1 MSEVVNVAEVFGK
14 NVFNETVMRERLPKS
29 VFKKLKKTIEDGAE
43 LDPSIADVV
52 AHAMKDWAIER
63 GATHFTHW
71 FQPLTGVTA
80 EKHDSFL
87 SAPTQEGKVI
97 MEFSGKEL
105 VKGEPDASSFP
116 SGGLRATFE
125 ARGYTAWDC
134 TSPAFLREDA
144 IGVTLCIPTAFCSY
158 TGEAL
163 DKKTPLLRSM
173 EAVDEQALRILRLF
187 GNKTS
192 KRVTPSVGAEQEYF
206 LVDREK
212 YLQRK
217 DLIYAGR
224 TLFGAMPPK
233 GQELDDHYFGAIR
246 ERVAAYMKEVNE
258 ELWKL
263 GVPAR
268 TQHNEV
274 APAQHELAPI
284 YEQVNVAVDHNQM
297 VMETLKKVAGRHG
310 LTCLLHEK
318 PFAGVNGSG
327 KHNNWSLTTEDGIN
341 LLNPGETPHENIQFL
356 LVLSCILKAV
366 DRHADLLRESASD
379 VGNDHRLGANE
390 APPAIISVFIGEQL
404 EDVVDQ
410 LCSTGEATHS
420 KTGGTLKTG
429 VRTLPDLFKDATD
442 RNRTSPFAFTGNKFE
457 FRMVGASDSISSPN
471 VVLNTIAAEAFKEAA
486 DILEKAEDFDTA
498 VHDLIKKQLADHRRI
513 IFNGNGYAGA
523 WVEEARQRG
532 LPNIRSMV
540 EAIPALTTEASVKM
554 FEEFK
559 VFTRAELE
567 SRAEIEYEAYTKAIN
582 IEAKTMID
590 MAGKQF
596 IPAAVKY
603 AAHLA
608 DSLGSVKTA
617 CPMADTSVQEELLIE
632 TSAYLSDMKVAL
644 SALTDAVEKCAA
656 VEGSRERAGAY
667 HDMVVPAME
676 NLRKPADKLEMIVD
690 KELWPM
696 PSYGDL
702 IFEV

>member
-1 MSEVVNVAEVFGK
+1 MSEVVNVAELFGK

-29 VFKKLKKTIEDGAE
+29 VFKKLKKTIENGAE

-63 GATHFTHW
+63 GATHYTHW

-80 EKHDSFL
+80 EKHDSFI
-87 SAPTQEGKVI
+87 SAPDVEGKVI

-105 VKGEPDASSFP
+105 IKGEPDASSFP

-158 TGEAL
+158 KGEAL
-163 DKKTPLLRSM
+163 DQKTPLLRSM
-173 EAVDEQALRILRLF
+173 QAIDKESLRILRLF
-187 GNKTS
+187 GNTTA
-192 KRVTPSVGAEQEYF
+192 KRVVPSVGAEQEYF
-206 LVDREK
+206 LVDRAK

-233 GQELDDHYFGAIR
+233 GQELEDHYFGAIR
-246 ERVAAYMKEVNE
+246 ERIGSYMNE
-258 ELWKL
+258 INQELWKL
-263 GVPAR
+263 GVTAK

-284 YEQVNVAVDHNQM
+284 YDQVNVAVDHNQM
-297 VMETLKKVAGRHG
+297 VMEVMKKVAGRHG

-327 KHNNWSLTTEDGIN
+327 KHNNWSIISDDGIN
-341 LLNPGETPHENIQFL
+341 MLNPGDTPHENIQFL
-356 LVLSCILKAV
+356 LVLGCILKAV
-366 DRHADLLRESASD
+366 DNHADLLRQSAAD

-390 APPAIISVFIGEQL
+390 APPAIISIFLGEQL
-404 EDVVDQ
+404 EDVIDQ

-420 KTGGTLKTG
+420 KTGGKLMTG
-429 VRTLPDLFKDATD
+429 VATLPDLDKDATD

-457 FRMVGASDSISSPN
+457 FRMVGSADSVAAPN
-471 VVLNTIAAEAFKEAA
+471 VVLNTIVAEAFKDAA
-486 DILEKAEDFDTA
+486 DELEKAADFDTA
-498 VHDLIKKQLADHRRI
+498 VHDLIKKLLADHRRI
-513 IFNGNGYAGA
+513 IFNGNGYSDA
-523 WVEEARQRG
+523 WVEEAEKRG
-532 LPNIRSMV
+532 LPNIKSMV
-540 EAIPALTTEASVKM
+540 DAIPALTTEKAVKL
-554 FEEFK
+554 FETFH

-567 SRAEIEYEAYTKAIN
+567 SRAEIEYEAYAKAIN
-582 IEAKTMID
+582 IEARTMID
-590 MAGKQF
+590 MASKQI
-596 IPAAVKY
+596 IPAVIKY
-603 AAHLA
+603 TTQLA
-608 DSLGSVKTA
+608 KSVNEVSSA
-617 CPMADTSVQEELLIE
+617 CPDADISVQTELLME
-632 TSAYLSDMKVAL
+632 TSALLSDMRVAL
-644 SALTDAVEKCAA
+644 AKLVDLTGQCSAI
-656 VEGSRERAGAY
+656 EGAEGQARAY
-667 HDMVVPAME
+667 RDQIVPTME
-676 NLRKPADKLEMIVD
+676 ELRRPVDKLEMIVD